1 MSEKLTMTRYF
12 EARRELI
19 FADRP
24 ADITRLEKLI
34 EETQADVVNDFIEKF
49 VLEPRPPRFCWRSR
63 NTSRAPPCIARRV
76 SRQLPDPR
84 HRLIFR
90 KTPYAPIFQNSAL
103 CGKAL

>member
-34 EETQADVVNDFIEKF
+34 EETQADVVNDLIEN
-49 VLEPRPPRFCWRSR
+49 SR
-63 NTSRAPPCIARRV
+63 WS
-76 SRQLPDPR
+76 QDLPDFVGGRGTPTERR
-84 HRLIFR
+84 HALRAAFLASCQ
-90 KTPYAPIFQNSAL
+90 TP
-103 CGKAL
+103 GTG